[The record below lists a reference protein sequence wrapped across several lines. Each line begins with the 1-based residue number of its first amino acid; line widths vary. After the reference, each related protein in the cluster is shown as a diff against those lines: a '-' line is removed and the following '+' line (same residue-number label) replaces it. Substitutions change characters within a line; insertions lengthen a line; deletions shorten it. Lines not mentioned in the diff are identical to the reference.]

1 MRMRS
6 VARWAAPLLAAG
18 LVVSACSS
26 GSEEGATEE
35 TAAAEEAPAEET
47 AAEEAPAEE
56 AAGLEGELTFVS
68 FGGAY
73 QEAQTSSMVDPF
85 MAANPGVSI
94 AQDEP
99 TDYAKIQQM
108 VDSGNVSWDVV
119 DTDPFYPLGECGTYA
134 EKLDFSV
141 IDTTNVIQELI
152 TDCSVPS
159 MTYAYV
165 VAYNA
170 DKYGANPPASMADF
184 FDTEKFPGKRAIQNA
199 SQGGGYEIALLADGV
214 EPGSLYP
221 LDYERAFAKLDS
233 LGDDLIFWD
242 SGAQSQEMIEKGEVD
257 MILMWNGRAYN
268 GAKNGATFKPM
279 WNQNIVVYDVF
290 MVPLGAPNKDLA
302 MQFINFAIG
311 PEAQGAL
318 QSVIPYAAINTTAPS
333 STGDALFQEWLP
345 TSHVAEGVV
354 QNQEWWA
361 ENLEAATEAWTA
373 WAAG

>member
-1 MRMRS
+1 MRLKKAALWATPI
-6 VARWAAPLLAAG
+6 VASAMILT
-18 LVVSACSS
+18 ACSS
-26 GSEEGATEE
+26 SSTTEGDAASEPAASEASEQPAAEGE
-35 TAAAEEAPAEET
+35 AAAGG
-47 AAEEAPAEE
+47 
-56 AAGLEGELTFVS
+56 GLEGELTFVS

-73 QEAQTSSMVDPF
+73 QEAQTVSMVDPF

-108 VDSGNVSWDVV
+108 VDSGNVTWDVV

-134 EKLDFSV
+134 EKLDFTV

-170 DKYGANPPASMADF
+170 DKYGDNPPTTPADF
-184 FDTEKFPGKRAIQNA
+184 FDTAKFPGKRAIQNA
-199 SQGGGYEIALLADGV
+199 AQGGGYELALLADGV

-221 LDYERAFAKLDS
+221 LDYDRAFAKLDS

-242 SGAQSQEMIEKGEVD
+242 SGAQSQEMIEKGEAD
-257 MILMWNGRAYN
+257 MVFMWNGRAYN
-268 GAKNGATFKPM
+268 GAKNGANYKPM

-290 MVPLGAPNKDLA
+290 MVPMGAPNKDLA
-302 MQFINFAIG
+302 MEFINYAIG

-318 QSVIPYAAINTTAPS
+318 QSEIPYAAINTQAPA

-345 TSHVAEGVV
+345 TTHVAEGVV
-354 QNQEWWA
+354 QDQQWWA
-361 ENLEAATEAWTA
+361 ENLEPATEKWTAWTA
-373 WAAG
+373 G

>member
-1 MRMRS
+1 MRVNKAS
-6 VARWAAPLLAAG
+6 LWAAPVIASALILA
-18 LVVSACSS
+18 ACSS
-26 GSEEGATEE
+26 SSTTEGD
-35 TAAAEEAPAEET
+35 AAAEPAAEASAEAAPAEE
-47 AAEEAPAEE
+47 P

-73 QEAQTSSMVDPF
+73 QEAQTVAMVDPF
-85 MAANPGVSI
+85 MAANTGVSV

-108 VDSGNVSWDVV
+108 VDSGNVTWDVV
-119 DTDPFYPLGECGTYA
+119 DADPFYPLGECGTYV
-134 EKLDFSV
+134 EKLDFNV

-170 DKYGANPPASMADF
+170 DKFGENPPTTMADF
-184 FDTEKFPGKRAIQNA
+184 FDTATFPGKRAIQNA

-221 LDYERAFAKLDS
+221 LDYDRAFAKLDS

-242 SGAQSQEMIEKGEVD
+242 SGAQSQEMIEKGEAD
-257 MILMWNGRAYN
+257 MVLMWNGRAYN
-268 GAKNGATFKPM
+268 GAKNGANYKPM
-279 WNQNIVVYDVF
+279 WSQNIVVYDVF

-302 MQFINFAIG
+302 MQFINYAIA
-311 PEAQGAL
+311 PEAQGLL
-318 QSVIPYAAINTTAPS
+318 QSEIPYAAINTMAPA

-354 QNQEWWA
+354 QDQLWWA
-361 ENLEAATEAWTA
+361 ENLEAATEKWTAWTA
-373 WAAG
+373 G